1 MFHVFPP
8 GETNTLPSVELTEQ
22 ERGIVIGLLVGQG
35 SFGGDGKAPH
45 VILKMHVR
53 HERLMRWLAARFPRS
68 KLYGPY
74 HHGDRHFFQWVA
86 RGPALVV
93 DLLPLLEDAA
103 RLDAYAAERIEAMQV
118 NYAAYIARLHAR
130 EAL

>member
-1 MFHVFPP
+1 MA
-8 GETNTLPSVELTEQ
+8 ELS
-22 ERGIVIGLLVGQG
+22 ERERCIVIGLLVGQG

-53 HERLMRWLAARFPRS
+53 HERLMRWLADRFPRS

-86 RGPALVV
+86 RGPALVS
-93 DLLPLLEDAA
+93 DLLPLLDEAEA
-103 RLDAYAAERIEAMQV
+103 LDGYAAERIQAMRE
-118 NYAAYIARLHAR
+118 NYAPYIARIRAR

>member
-1 MFHVFPP
+1 MAAQTP
-8 GETNTLPSVELTEQ
+8 LTER
-22 ERGIVIGLLVGQG
+22 EKGIVIGLLVGQG

-53 HERLMRWLAARFPRS
+53 HERLMRWLAERIPRS

-86 RGPALVV
+86 RGPALAV
-93 DLLPLLEDAA
+93 DLMPLLEEAA
-103 RLDAYAAERIEAMQV
+103 GLDAHAAERIAAMRE
-118 NYAAYIARLHAR
+118 NYAPYIARMQAR
-130 EAL
+130 DAL

>member
-1 MFHVFPP
+1 MVD
-8 GETNTLPSVELTEQ
+8 LTEH
-22 ERGIVIGLLVGQG
+22 EKGIVVGLLVGQG

-53 HERLMRWLAARFPRS
+53 HERLMRWLAERLPRS

-86 RGPALVV
+86 RGPALVS
-93 DLLPLLEDAA
+93 DLLPLLEEAEA
-103 RLDAYAAERIEAMQV
+103 LDDHAAERISAMRD
-118 NYAAYIARLHAR
+118 NYAAYIARQQAR